1 FFRRQEIKDII
12 AFLKLI
18 GNPYDSLS
26 LKRIISRLPSGI
38 GDKTIEEIEGIK
50 YKSVGIR
57 ISDFIDPNVV
67 TYGEKFSL
75 LVSEL
80 EKDNII
86 VFDVESTGTDVT
98 EDEIIQIAAIKLN
111 SKGSVIGK
119 FERFIKNN
127 KSVGTSQYVH
137 GFTDSFLQ
145 ENGEDKRKVLLEFCD
160 FIKNSIIVGHNVQF
174 DINILTSELKR
185 LKMNS

>member
-1 FFRRQEIKDII
+1 M
-12 AFLKLI
+12 
-18 GNPYDSLS
+18 
-26 LKRIISRLPSGI
+26 
-38 GDKTIEEIEGIK
+38 
-50 YKSVGIR
+50 
-57 ISDFIDPNVV
+57 
-67 TYGEKFSL
+67 
-75 LVSEL
+75 
-80 EKDNII
+80 
-86 VFDVESTGTDVT
+86 T

-145 ENGEDKRKVLLEFCD
+145 ENGEDKRKVLLEFCE

-185 LKMNS
+185 LKMNSINIKGFYDTLDIYRRFYPEASNHNLETL